1 MLRDTT
7 WLREQLRIAL
17 AFVPL
22 VAGGCSDATA
32 QPTPRNRRRW
42 AVVPTGT
49 SACRRPRPSRSRRTP
64 RPSSAA
70 RSISRII
77 TRTAATGCRGSPAPT
92 STRTR
97 PRRKEVLCPS
107 RSISSRRARGEL
119 AGARGRS
126 TSAPST
132 GTGTSA
138 SGHPVGERGVF
149 LASEAAV
156 AWACAELRRRGAIAF
171 VDGRRQRLEMFLAF
185 VRVEACRRRLV
196 SGGRGDAT

>member
-126 TSAPST
+126 TS
-132 GTGTSA
+132 
-138 SGHPVGERGVF
+138 VGERGVF

-156 AWACAELRRRGAIAF
+156 AWACAELQRRGAIAF